1 MDSREVR
8 RDGHTFP
15 ARASQGPVT
24 RPGGTAAPEGH
35 NVVLRARQSA
45 TISGVRHVS
54 SFDDREIVLD
64 TELGALTVH
73 GSELQI
79 KQLDL
84 VAGTFWVEGVIDQL
98 AYAAP
103 RGQGRGRGRQERGG
117 MFSRLFR

>member
-1 MDSREVR
+1 MESRELR
-8 RDGHTFP
+8 PDARTA
-15 ARASQGPVT
+15 ARAPQGPVA
-24 RPGGTAAPEGH
+24 RPGGGAAQEGH
-35 NVVLRARQSA
+35 NVILRARQSA
-45 TISGVRHVS
+45 TITGVRHVA

-84 VAGTFWVEGVIDQL
+84 AAGTFWVEGVIDQL
-98 AYAAP
+98 AYAAS
-103 RGQGRGRGRQERGG
+103 RGEGRGRLRQERGG